1 MLTNDE
7 IERLREAIIATI
19 AAPIVGSI
27 EDYSW
32 EAIFH
37 YVKNIPL
44 SDPTSGRTKLLH
56 DAVDLRTQTGWSLKT
71 IQLPN
76 LTPGLTFAF
85 VIQRADVVT
94 KASTLGFPGLTVD
107 SPPVTLGEAII
118 RHWNQKLIQDRH
130 LQGVI
135 DSYESILCKKKN
147 AIEYV
152 YVEFPLTPFDPV
164 QFSWNWSIDRSTGEA
179 GKGLQGKV
187 DGKLTLVWYK
197 NQKQLFKVQTIP
209 AQPIRLTIERNRLT
223 PDEYVKAILLTLQ
236 QKLN

>member
-1 MLTNDE
+1 MLTSEE

-19 AAPIVGSI
+19 AVPIVGSI

-76 LTPGLTFAF
+76 LKPGLTFAF

-94 KASTLGFPGLTVD
+94 KALTLGFPSLAVD
-107 SPPVTLGEAII
+107 SPPAILGEAII
-118 RHWNQKLIQDRH
+118 HHWNQKLIQDRN
-130 LQGVI
+130 LQSVKN
-135 DSYESILCKKKN
+135 SYEGILCKKRN
-147 AIEYV
+147 AIEYI
-152 YVEFPLTPFDPV
+152 YTEYPLTPLDPAS
-164 QFSWNWSIDRSTGEA
+164 FSWNWSIDRNTGEL

-187 DGKLTLVWYK
+187 DGNLKLVWYK

-209 AQPIRLTIERNRLT
+209 AQPIRIKIERNRLT
-223 PDEYVKAILLTLQ
+223 PEEYVKAILLSLQ